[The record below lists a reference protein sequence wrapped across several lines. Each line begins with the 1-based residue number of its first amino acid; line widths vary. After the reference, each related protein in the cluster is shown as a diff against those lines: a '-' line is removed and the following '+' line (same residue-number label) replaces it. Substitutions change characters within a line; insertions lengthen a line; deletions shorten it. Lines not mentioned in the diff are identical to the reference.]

1 MKVRDRGKKTGSNGA
16 MCGGVAAVVV
26 VVGEYVKLS
35 RATIYFYFT
44 PFESF
49 IFLLFSLHSLSW
61 YIAKD
66 NK

>member
-1 MKVRDRGKKTGSNGA
+1 

-26 VVGEYVKLS
+26 VVGAYVKAREDVFLLYPLS
-35 RATIYFYFT
+35 FV
-44 PFESF
+44 ESF